1 MIIGEALGALGAKK
15 LGDALG
21 LGDIGSTILGGIG
34 GFLGSLLPFKEG
46 GKVPAGYRK
55 VVHMGRVYLVAKK
68 GKSMRHRK
76 KKAMKKKK

>member
-1 MIIGEALGALGAKK
+1 MIIGETLGAIGGKK

-68 GKSMRHRK
+68 GKRVNRK